1 VIKAIPEQPTTM
13 PDQPRAS
20 SRSPKNVTAKRAVK
34 MGIEAMIRLAAPALA
49 VSCPR
54 LSATS

>member
-1 VIKAIPEQPTTM
+1 MPENPTAM

-20 SRSPKNVTAKRAVK
+20 SRSLRNATASRAVK

-49 VSCPR
+49 VSCP
-54 LSATS
+54 